1 MKNQTQEEI
10 TKSIRERFI
19 IVYSCRKM
27 LYLKDN
33 GFRYLFKCF
42 NENSHCNFWVFD
54 ATPEIREALAEYKR
68 PDQE

>member
-1 MKNQTQEEI
+1 
-10 TKSIRERFI
+10 
-19 IVYSCRKM
+19 M

-54 ATPEIREALAEYKR
+54 ATPEIREVLNQYKR
-68 PDQE
+68 PDEE